1 MATTTI
7 KKTRKATPVK
17 GIASSAKSDQKRD
30 DIVRAATEIIN
41 NKSYAEATLVDIAA
55 ALNLRDATLY
65 HYFPD
70 KRALAYACHMQS
82 LQRFEALLQR
92 TDDAGGAGARKL
104 RSFIRNML
112 DDSASN
118 GPLLY
123 FGDYS
128 YLHAPQ
134 RKAISQWALRLMGV
148 LKGFLEE
155 GMQDGSITACEPE
168 LVVNLLVG
176 MIVWFSKWVPGIRG
190 LTVDR
195 MPSTPLPFK
204 GWTTSARTRRQTES
218 TTRET

>member
-1 MATTTI
+1 MPTATT
-7 KKTRKATPVK
+7 KKAKKASPTKTV
-17 GIASSAKSDQKRD
+17 ASSAKSDQKRD
-30 DIVRAATEIIN
+30 EIVRAATEIIN

-55 ALNLRDATLY
+55 ALSLRDATLY

-70 KRALAYACHMQS
+70 KRALAYACHLNS
-82 LQRFEALLQR
+82 LQRFEQLLQ
-92 TDDAGGAGARKL
+92 TTADGGGCGAHKL

-112 DDSASN
+112 DDSAEN

-134 RKAISQWALRLMGV
+134 RKAISQWAQRLMAI
-148 LKGFLEE
+148 LESLLQE
-155 GMQDGSITACEPE
+155 GMDDGSIKQCEPE

-176 MIVWFSKWVPGIRG
+176 MIVWFSKWVPGIAN

-195 MPSTPLPFK
+195 LMNAIDVFTFK
-204 GWTTSARTRRQTES
+204 GLDQTPAP
-218 TTRET
+218 RAKK